1 MFCKEKQ
8 KSCLSHRIID
18 SFLRILKRKIKRSIP
33 ILLPPRGRRPRVTKP
48 VLTQQIIIGFK
59 ARLEKKLTKIREYS
73 KFVKLKVFI
82 QTNEIKI

>member
-1 MFCKEKQ
+1 MLYMTE
-8 KSCLSHRIID
+8 
-18 SFLRILKRKIKRSIP
+18 
-33 ILLPPRGRRPRVTKP
+33 P

-82 QTNEIKI
+82 QTNKIKI